1 MVDQCGQPRQESE
14 DEADQGRVNTKE
26 NEAGLNHGQRSH
38 LATTSGVAA
47 GTRCYSRD
55 VIVPNAGHMMHLQ
68 KGHEVFQREVAGF
81 FKTP

>member
-1 MVDQCGQPRQESE
+1 MHSIELHLILDNSSTHKTPE
-14 DEADQGRVNTKE
+14 VNRWLET
-26 NEAGLNHGQRSH
+26 HPRSH